1 MPETTPDGNAKDLPL
16 RHALATL
23 AYRAS
28 KAVRDAPPD
37 FAAYRPGP
45 ESRSAGQI
53 LAHMGDLMEWA
64 LSQARGAEKWEPR
77 RPTSWQDDCDRF
89 FDALTAFDEYL
100 ASPAGLEA
108 TAERVFQGA
117 VADALTHVGQIAMM
131 RRLAG
136 SRVRG
141 ENYSV
146 ADISVGTTGAAQP
159 PPVVEFG
166 K

>member
-1 MPETTPDGNAKDLPL
+1 MTETTPSGREKDLPL

-28 KAVRDAPPD
+28 KAVRDAPEG
-37 FAAYRPGP
+37 FSSYRPGP

-64 LSQARGAEKWEPR
+64 LSQAKGEEAWNPRAPGAWDE
-77 RPTSWQDDCDRF
+77 DCERF
-89 FDALTAFDEYL
+89 FGALSAFDAYL
-100 ASPAGLEA
+100 ASPAGLE
-108 TAERVFQGA
+108 TPSERMFQGA

-146 ADISVGTTGAAQP
+146 AEIAVGRTGPDQP
-159 PPVVEFG
+159 RPVREFG